1 MINKYFDEPIV
12 ENDLFYICFL
22 IEKVSRHLHQR
33 NQYVVNKLG
42 YDNMYHLISVANVLH
57 CENSDQ
63 IVYNV
68 TEEYE
73 LKQGNFHIDDV
84 NRELCTNIPSELDMG
99 KVYTRLIVDTLY
111 PEEDYIEGIIRI
123 YNDQICK
130 TLDDYNN
137 GAYYEPSYVIA
148 RAYKNGEF
156 KKKIADLLLH
166 NLI

>member
-1 MINKYFDEPIV
+1 MINKYFNEPIV

-22 IEKVSRHLHQR
+22 IEKVSRYLHQR
-33 NQYVVNKLG
+33 NAYVVNKLG
-42 YDNMYHLISVANVLH
+42 YDPLYHLISVANVLH

-63 IVYNV
+63 VVDDVI
-68 TEEYE
+68 EKYE
-73 LKQGNFHIDDV
+73 LKQGSFHIDDV

-111 PEEDYIEGIIRI
+111 QDEDYIEGIIRI

-156 KKKIADLLLH
+156 
-166 NLI
+166 

>member
-1 MINKYFDEPIV
+1 M
-12 ENDLFYICFL
+12 
-22 IEKVSRHLHQR
+22 
-33 NQYVVNKLG
+33 NKLG
-42 YDNMYHLISVANVLH
+42 YDPLYHLISVANVLH

-63 IVYNV
+63 VVYDV
-68 TEEYE
+68 IEEYG
-73 LKQGNFHIDDV
+73 LKQGNFHIEDV

-111 PEEDYIEGIIRI
+111 PGENYIEGILRI
-123 YNDQICK
+123 YNDEICI

-156 KKKIADLLLH
+156 
-166 NLI
+166 

>member
-33 NQYVVNKLG
+33 NAYVVNKLG
-42 YDNMYHLISVANVLH
+42 YDPLYHLISVANVLH

-63 IVYNV
+63 VVCDVI
-68 TEEYE
+68 EEYE
-73 LKQGNFHIDDV
+73 LEQGNFYIEDV

-111 PEEDYIEGIIRI
+111 PGGD
-123 YNDQICK
+123 
-130 TLDDYNN
+130 
-137 GAYYEPSYVIA
+137 S
-148 RAYKNGEF
+148 KN
-156 KKKIADLLLH
+156 L
-166 NLI
+166 

>member
-1 MINKYFDEPIV
+1 MINKYFNEPIV

-33 NQYVVNKLG
+33 NAYVVNKLG
-42 YDNMYHLISVANVLH
+42 YDPLYHLISVANVLH
-57 CENSDQ
+57 CENS
-63 IVYNV
+63 
-68 TEEYE
+68 
-73 LKQGNFHIDDV
+73 
-84 NRELCTNIPSELDMG
+84 SELDMG

-111 PEEDYIEGIIRI
+111 PDEDYIEGILRI
-123 YNDQICK
+123 YNDEICN

-156 KKKIADLLLH
+156 
-166 NLI
+166 